1 MEPKRPVHRALA
13 ARVWRWPGRVSLR
26 SVLLLAVVVQVGG
39 ALLLAQGVM
48 GRQGRDRA
56 ERLMLQGDR
65 EALGR
70 LTAETGRY
78 LDLPLSM
85 AMPLKGALR
94 SGALAAQDEG
104 AVAQQLIRQMDRFPT
119 AAWIAIA
126 DESKNLTA
134 VERSAATPGAA
145 DSLQLL
151 RGDRA
156 AERLDR
162 YDLDGQG
169 QRRSTE
175 APPTSFDLD
184 RETWYRSA
192 VLAGQAT
199 WTVDPG
205 NAGGQGATLVLAEPI
220 YDGRGK
226 RLGVLAAA
234 VPLEALTGRWRDLL
248 PEGGAS
254 AFVIDRAGQL
264 IAQTRPDKTPELAPN
279 VPTPGVEDTL
289 PVPPA
294 AVPSGADA
302 PTPAPASVVAL
313 TSDRP
318 EVRRA
323 AEILQRTYGSWERAI
338 ETLSRSTYHRDRQFR
353 FTAIALREPQ
363 QVDWLLVA
371 TFPNPASGAPN
382 GLIFLTIGG
391 LVLTSAAISWGLLR
405 WITTPIQACTR
416 ATHAIAKGQSD
427 LPFEPTGIAEVDEL
441 IRAVRLLLNDTQNTL
456 NAAERARNDLATR
469 VKDSTTEL
477 SRSES
482 KFSKIFRASPSGI
495 YVQRLIDGAI
505 VDYNDSFLDIFGY
518 SSEEMLGFSNMEFN
532 IWLHAEDR
540 AVVMQTLR
548 RGGSVR
554 NQEIQAR
561 TKSREVRTLLL
572 SAEAVYINGAECAL
586 FVLND
591 ISDHKR
597 LEEELRL
604 SQQRIEHME
613 RQRQFALLEL
623 SRDELHST
631 LTKMET
637 ILGSV
642 QDALVWT
649 DDAGLVQWC
658 NPAFESLVGRDR
670 ATILGS
676 PLIDNLPLYRQGQ
689 AVPVALHPATR
700 GMQGS
705 TGKAAYEFHLPD
717 RLGPG
722 TPHGHHPSGNH
733 SNHGHPPH
741 LTALDPAKGRPLDG
755 NGHAPTPSGPH
766 APYEGDGTEERLSL
780 EISWAGVALAPT
792 PTDPP
797 NGTAATAT
805 TTAAAAALKLAER
818 HRDAFP
824 TPASAVLIVRDISER
839 KQLIGEVL
847 RAKRFVDGIVE
858 HIPLAVYVKDANRDF
873 QIVLWNR
880 ACETTFGIA
889 RDRAIG
895 KSAEDLYPIDRAQIV
910 LNRDVEAV
918 ESRRAIEI
926 PAETIQSPNG
936 PRILRT
942 IEVPLFDPQGEVAYL
957 LCIADD
963 ITDREQAEMELRES
977 QAQFRLLADQAG
989 GDLMFVHDV
998 RGKILDVNQQACR
1011 ILGYKREELLA
1022 LNVHNI
1028 DTQASLD
1035 QHDRIW
1041 AMMHPGEPV
1050 TLEGMYRCRNGRTFP
1065 VETRVGVRLSGG
1077 QRVFLATARDVTDR
1091 KAMEDKLLQAEEKY
1105 RSIVENAVEG
1115 IYQCAPNG
1123 QFLSGNRA
1131 LARMFGYDSIEAC
1144 LGPTGLNRTR
1154 RFYVD
1159 PDRWNSFLTL
1169 IAEHGAVFNF
1179 VSKVHARDGRQF
1191 WISENARA
1199 VKDVDGHLLYYEG
1212 TMQNITERKLA
1223 EDALVAEQAKADRL
1237 LLNILPAPVA
1247 ERLKQGEQSLADQY
1261 ANVTILFADLVGF
1274 TPVSASMRPIDLVN
1288 VLNRIFSE
1296 FDRLAEVHGLEKI
1309 KTVGD
1314 EYMAV
1319 GGLPLPK
1326 PDHAE
1331 AVANMALDMIE
1342 VVGKLQRPD
1351 GKPFQL
1357 RVGIHSGS
1365 VVAGVI
1371 GIKKFAYDLWGDT
1384 VNVAS
1389 RMESQGEPDRIQVT
1403 ETVHELLRDHFH
1415 FEARGVVEIKGR
1427 GDMPTYWLTGRRSP

>member
-1 MEPKRPVHRALA
+1 MEPKLPLRRALA
-13 ARVWRWPGRVSLR
+13 ARLWRWPGRVSLR

-48 GRQGRDRA
+48 GRQGRDRV
-56 ERLMLQGDR
+56 ERWAIQADR

-70 LTAETGRY
+70 LTADTRDY
-78 LDLPLSM
+78 LELPL
-85 AMPLKGALR
+85 ALLTPLETALR
-94 SGALAAQDEG
+94 SGRLPVGDGEQVIAQ
-104 AVAQQLIRQMDRFPT
+104 LTRQMDRFPT
-119 AAWIAIA
+119 AAWLAIA
-126 DESKNLTA
+126 DESKNLTT
-134 VERSAATPGAA
+134 VERRGT
-145 DSLQLL
+145 DQLQLL

-156 AERLDR
+156 ADQLLR

-169 QRRSTE
+169 QRRPVGS
-175 APPTSFDLD
+175 PQVGFDLD
-184 RETWYRSA
+184 REAWYRSA
-192 VLAGQAT
+192 VLAGRAT
-199 WTVDPG
+199 WTVETRPDGP
-205 NAGGQGATLVLAEPI
+205 ALVLAEPV

-226 RLGVLAAA
+226 RLGVLA
-234 VPLEALTGRWRDLL
+234 VGIPLGDLTDRWGRLL
-248 PEGGAS
+248 PKGAG
-254 AFVIDRAGQL
+254 AFVVDRAGQ
-264 IAQTRPDKTPELAPN
+264 
-279 VPTPGVEDTL
+279 
-289 PVPPA
+289 
-294 AVPSGADA
+294 
-302 PTPAPASVVAL
+302 VVAM
-313 TSDRP
+313 TAANSAGPATGSPPSAEPSP
-318 EVRRA
+318 EGLSPEGQSPGGQSSGGNLGSTVALESPRTDLRTA
-323 AEILQRTYGSWERAI
+323 VESLQRTYGSWERAL
-338 ETLSRSTYHRDRQFR
+338 ETLADGTHQRDRDLR
-353 FTAIALREPQ
+353 FAAIALREPR
-363 QVDWLLVA
+363 QVDWLLVV
-371 TFPNPASGAPN
+371 TFPALGNEVGPG
-382 GLIFLTIGG
+382 GVFWLIGG
-391 LVLTSAAISWGLLR
+391 LVLTSAGLSWGLLR
-405 WITTPIQACTR
+405 WVITPIQACTR
-416 ATHAIAKGQSD
+416 ATHAIARGQQD

-441 IRAVRLLLNDTQNTL
+441 IRAVRLLLSDTSTTL
-456 NAAERARNDLATR
+456 RAAERARSDLATR

-477 SRSES
+477 TRSEA
-482 KFSKIFRASPSGI
+482 KFSKIFRASPNGI

-505 VDYNDSFLDIFGY
+505 IDYNDSFLEIFGY

-561 TKSREVRTLLL
+561 TKVRDIRTLLL
-572 SAEAVYINGAECAL
+572 SAETVYINGAECAL

-705 TGKAAYEFHLPD
+705 SGKAAYEFHLPD

-722 TPHGHHPSGNH
+722 TPHGHYHAN
-733 SNHGHPPH
+733 GH
-741 LTALDPAKGRPLDG
+741 
-755 NGHAPTPSGPH
+755 NGHANSHTNGRANGHGTFHGTHTPDPH
-766 APYEGDGTEERLSL
+766 GHGEIEGQEERLSL
-780 EISWAGVALAPT
+780 EISWAGVALAAPA
-792 PTDPP
+792 PDAAQGPV
-797 NGTAATAT
+797 TA
-805 TTAAAAALKLAER
+805 AAAAALKLAER

-858 HIPLAVYVKDANRDF
+858 HIPLAVYVKDAIRDF

-895 KSAEDLYPIDRAQIV
+895 KNAEDLYPLDRAQIV

-918 ESRRAIEI
+918 ESRQAIEI

-963 ITDREQAEMELRES
+963 ITDREQAEAELRES

-1011 ILGYKREELLA
+1011 ILGYKRDELLA

-1131 LARMFGYDSIEAC
+1131 LARMFGYDSIETC

-1179 VSKVHARDGRQF
+1179 VSKVHACDGRQF

-1199 VKDVDGHLLYYEG
+1199 VRDVEGHLLYYEG

-1296 FDRLAEVHGLEKI
+1296 FDQLAEVHGLEKI

-1326 PDHAE
+1326 ADHAE

-1403 ETVHELLRDHFH
+1403 ETVYELLRDHFH
-1415 FEARGVVEIKGR
+1415 FENRGVVEIKGR
-1427 GDMPTYWLTGRRSP
+1427 GDMPTYWLTGRRSRQGR